1 VVRQQK
7 RLRTFV
13 WVILKL
19 QTVAAVKE
27 PFLRT
32 RVRCRQNLN

>member
-1 VVRQQK
+1 VVRLQK
-7 RLRTFV
+7 HLRTFV

-19 QTVAAVKE
+19 QTVAAIKG

-32 RVRCRQNLN
+32 QRQM